1 MVFSSGDINKTII
14 IIITSNQYDGNS
26 TGTRKRSIRT

>member
-14 IIITSNQYDGNS
+14 IIIIAHQLSAEAPRGHCAVQL
-26 TGTRKRSIRT
+26 